1 MSYNFV
7 CKRVNYED
15 PREGKILTDLL
26 NGYANDP
33 MGGGSP
39 LKDEVVK
46 NLSVRLSEIP
56 HAYSFI
62 AYSTSDGGDAKPA
75 GLVNCFEAFST
86 FTARPL
92 VNIHDMYVADEF
104 RGQGASQA
112 LLAAAEKEARK
123 RGCCKMT
130 LECLSKNQ
138 IALNAYKKSGYGNY
152 VLDPT
157 HGVAMLFE
165 KKLD

>member
-1 MSYNFV
+1 MSNQIV

-15 PREGKILTDLL
+15 PRQGKILTDLL

-46 NLSVRLSEIP
+46 NLACRLSKIP

-62 AYSTSDGGDAKPA
+62 AYASDDENGKPA

-86 FTARPL
+86 FSARPL
-92 VNIHDMYVADEF
+92 VNIHDMYVANEF
-104 RGQGASQA
+104 RGQGVSQA

-123 RGCCKMT
+123 RGSCKMT

-152 VLDPT
+152 ELDPT